1 MPKTIVATVPHEKP
15 ALTSDRNLTA
25 DDLARRF
32 AAFDD
37 VAEEVEA
44 PAKAEAKTEAKAD
57 DATEVVEEVE
67 AQDEIES
74 ETPVVEEETAEE
86 VVEETTEEVVE
97 DGDVKLE
104 YPKFKA
110 RVDKL
115 TAQKKELEAKLA
127 EATAKAEAA
136 AATPAAE
143 VVALAPT
150 PANPFSNLATLDSVT
165 KELQQAESVLKW
177 CAENSD
183 GVVVKGKDG
192 AETEYTSEEVAKIR
206 YNAEKAIRSDLPRQ
220 WEYVQQAQHF
230 AVVAETEYPWLKD
243 KSSANYVEAQA
254 ALQAFPELLRFAE
267 HRVVIGDLIAGRRLR
282 EAKAAKAKTAVVAPK
297 VAPKIVAK
305 PVAAPRKVAAPEVA
319 KVAAKKYLSQTG
331 GSRKALENYF
341 NL

>member
-74 ETPVVEEETAEE
+74 ETPVVEEEAAEE

-127 EATAKAEAA
+127 EAEAK
-136 AATPAAE
+136 AATPPATE
-143 VVALAPT
+143 VVAVAPT
-150 PANPFSNLATLDSVT
+150 SANPFSNLVTLDSVT
-165 KELQQAESVLKW
+165 KELQQAESVLRW
-177 CAENSD
+177 VSENSD

-192 AETEYTSEEVAKIR
+192 VETEYTSEEVAKIR
-206 YNAEKAIRSDLPRQ
+206 YNAEKAIRSDLPKQ

-230 AVVAETEYPWLKD
+230 AVIAETEYPWLKD

-267 HRVVIGDLIAGRRLR
+267 HRVVVGDLIAGRRLR
-282 EAKAAKAKTAVVAPK
+282 EAKAAKAKTAVVAAK

-331 GSRKALENYF
+331 GSRQALENYF
-341 NL
+341 NQ

>member
-1 MPKTIVATVPHEKP
+1 MPHEKP

-37 VAEEVEA
+37 VAEEVVA

-74 ETPVVEEETAEE
+74 ETPVVEEEAAEE

-127 EATAKAEAA
+127 EAEAKA
-136 AATPAAE
+136 ATHPATE
-143 VVALAPT
+143 VVAVAPT
-150 PANPFSNLATLDSVT
+150 SVNPFSNLVTLDSVT
-165 KELQQAESVLKW
+165 KELQQAESVL
-177 CAENSD
+177 
-183 GVVVKGKDG
+183 
-192 AETEYTSEEVAKIR
+192 R
-206 YNAEKAIRSDLPRQ
+206 
-220 WEYVQQAQHF
+220 EYVQQAQHF
-230 AVVAETEYPWLKD
+230 AVIAETEYPWLKD

-267 HRVVIGDLIAGRRLR
+267 HRVVVGDLIAGRRLR
-282 EAKAAKAKTAVVAPK
+282 EAKAAKAKTAVVAAK

-341 NL
+341 NQ

>member
-1 MPKTIVATVPHEKP
+1 MSKTIVASAPQLKTALSSKP
-15 ALTSDRNLTA
+15 NLTA

-32 AAFDD
+32 ASFDD
-37 VAEEVEA
+37 VAEKVEET
-44 PAKAEAKTEAKAD
+44 PKAKAEDATETEAKAD
-57 DATEVVEEVE
+57 DATEVVEEVAAE
-67 AQDEIES
+67 TEIES
-74 ETPVVEEETAEE
+74 ETPVEEEVAAEE
-86 VVEETTEEVVE
+86 VATETTEEVVE
-97 DGDVKLE
+97 DEAVKLE

-115 TAQKKELEAKLA
+115 TAQKKELETQLA
-127 EATAKAEAA
+127 EAKAKAEAP
-136 AATPAAE
+136 ATE

-150 PANPFSNLATLDSVT
+150 PANPFSNLVTLDSVT

-192 AETEYTSEEVAKIR
+192 GETEYTSEEVAKIR
-206 YNAEKAIRSDLPRQ
+206 YNAEKAIRSDLPKQ

-230 AVVAETEYPWLKD
+230 AAVAETEYPWLKD

-282 EAKAAKAKTAVVAPK
+282 EAKAAKAKAAVVAPK

-319 KVAAKKYLSQTG
+319 KVAAKKLLVKTG
-331 GSRKALENYF
+331 GSQKALEHYF
-341 NL
+341 NQ